1 MHSRSLVGAVSA
13 TFWSIHFSCGNADS
27 FKHVGYQLCNVP
39 NLERLYSEHDIA
51 ICVIN
56 DVNNVRSCL
65 LTSPITWGNLQ
76 YLYSLHQVQAD
87 NMRRC
92 YTMLKGSLSSAV
104 RLTARGTIVLAR
116 PARYDALML
125 SPIRWQT
132 TAQGVDKTIFDTES
146 EMFQLRRRMGQS
158 YAQGNYHVALDY
170 AVELKDKA
178 VEIMGKRTT
187 VYASALNN
195 IALMVRYIQRLPW
208 VDCDES

>member
-1 MHSRSLVGAVSA
+1 
-13 TFWSIHFSCGNADS
+13 
-27 FKHVGYQLCNVP
+27 
-39 NLERLYSEHDIA
+39 
-51 ICVIN
+51 
-56 DVNNVRSCL
+56 
-65 LTSPITWGNLQ
+65 
-76 YLYSLHQVQAD
+76 
-87 NMRRC
+87 MRRC

-104 RLTARGTIVLAR
+104 RFTARGTSVLSR
-116 PARYDALML
+116 PAKYDAFML

-158 YAQGNYHVALDY
+158 YAQGNYQVALDY

-195 IALMVRYIQRLPW
+195 IALMVRYIQRFPW
-208 VDCDES
+208 VVCDES